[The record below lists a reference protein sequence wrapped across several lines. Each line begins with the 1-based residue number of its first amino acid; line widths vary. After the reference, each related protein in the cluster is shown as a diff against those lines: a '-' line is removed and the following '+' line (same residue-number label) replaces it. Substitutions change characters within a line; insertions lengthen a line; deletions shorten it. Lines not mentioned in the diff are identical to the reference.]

1 MHEMKVLCLCD
12 LPRPLTSQSSFQVHN
27 PYYHISFTSVVAES
41 ARHLGGVGMT
51 PYALLCT
58 RCTIACCDG
67 FLPEPLYIAA
77 WRFLTPMTLREGQ
90 LTERSGGQVS
100 VSPVWDIHCI
110 DIAIMTNV
118 YLIDCKPKLHQLVTT
133 VDASKTQD

>member
-1 MHEMKVLCLCD
+1 
-12 LPRPLTSQSSFQVHN
+12 
-27 PYYHISFTSVVAES
+27 
-41 ARHLGGVGMT
+41 MT

-110 DIAIMTNV
+110 DIAIMTNA
-118 YLIDCKPKLHQLVTT
+118 YLIDC
-133 VDASKTQD
+133 